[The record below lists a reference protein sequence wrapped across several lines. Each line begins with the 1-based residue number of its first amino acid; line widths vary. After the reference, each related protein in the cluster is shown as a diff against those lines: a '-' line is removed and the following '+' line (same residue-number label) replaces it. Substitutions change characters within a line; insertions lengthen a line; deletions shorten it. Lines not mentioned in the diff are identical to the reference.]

1 MYKKK
6 GRTVPKRVKAINPM
20 LILVAFL
27 VIAAIATYLV
37 PAGSF
42 DRFENE
48 ITGYS
53 IVDPDSYRHV
63 AQNPIKIFDFF
74 MAVPNGLASSGNLIF
89 FILIVGGALQVIQ
102 ATGAI
107 DIGLKKFN

>member
-1 MYKKK
+1 MTKAAPFCFRSLLQEQAVDNFERREDMYKKK

-42 DRFENE
+42 
-48 ITGYS
+48 
-53 IVDPDSYRHV
+53 
-63 AQNPIKIFDFF
+63 
-74 MAVPNGLASSGNLIF
+74 
-89 FILIVGGALQVIQ
+89 
-102 ATGAI
+102 
-107 DIGLKKFN
+107 

>member
-1 MYKKK
+1 
-6 GRTVPKRVKAINPM
+6 M

-63 AQNPIKIFDFF
+63 AQNPIKNI
-74 MAVPNGLASSGNLIF
+74 
-89 FILIVGGALQVIQ
+89 
-102 ATGAI
+102 
-107 DIGLKKFN
+107 

>member
-1 MYKKK
+1 MIILKEGEDMYKKK

-63 AQNPIKIFDFF
+63 AQTPIKIFDFF
-74 MAVPNGLASSGNLIF
+74 F
-89 FILIVGGALQVIQ
+89 VIHK
-102 ATGAI
+102 TLP
-107 DIGLKKFN
+107 LKQIPV

>member
-1 MYKKK
+1 
-6 GRTVPKRVKAINPM
+6 M

-63 AQNPIKIFDFF
+63 AQNPIKIFDFSWRF
-74 MAVPNGLASSGNLIF
+74 LMGLPAPG
-89 FILIVGGALQVIQ
+89 
-102 ATGAI
+102 T
-107 DIGLKKFN
+107 